1 MNATQDASNN
11 AQKNFDK
18 ALLEYND
25 KQTELIFET
34 RKRLFKL
41 ERTQNTDCKIFINYL
56 SQTFGTLKRDVFHL
70 GAGRKVYV
78 SWERRYLGIGRCLG
92 LPAQCRGTY

>member
-11 AQKNFDK
+11 AQKKFDS

-34 RKRLFKL
+34 RKRLFNL
-41 ERTQNTDCKIFINYL
+41 EKI
-56 SQTFGTLKRDVFHL
+56 QKRDCIFLL
-70 GAGRKVYV
+70 GMNFLICTACILIAVEFG
-78 SWERRYLGIGRCLG
+78 G
-92 LPAQCRGTY
+92 LTW

>member
-41 ERTQNTDCKIFINYL
+41 ERTQNRDAKFSCFMSIGICVVCL
-56 SQTFGTLKRDVFHL
+56 LMCLQFGGFQ
-70 GAGRKVYV
+70 
-78 SWERRYLGIGRCLG
+78 W
-92 LPAQCRGTY
+92 

>member
-41 ERTQNTDCKIFINYL
+41 ERTQNKDVKILCGMSIGICVIL
-56 SQTFGTLKRDVFHL
+56 ILMCLEFG
-70 GAGRKVYV
+70 
-78 SWERRYLGIGRCLG
+78 G
-92 LPAQCRGTY
+92 LTW

>member
-41 ERTQNTDCKIFINYL
+41 ERTQNKDVKILCGMSIGICVIL
-56 SQTFGTLKRDVFHL
+56 ILMCLEFGGFQ
-70 GAGRKVYV
+70 
-78 SWERRYLGIGRCLG
+78 W
-92 LPAQCRGTY
+92 